1 MALYTVHMKQV
12 VLVSATIFGIV
23 GSYAPMLFGDHD
35 LFSGWSI
42 LGGMVG
48 GFFGIWVGVKLYGLM
63 S

>member
-1 MALYTVHMKQV
+1 MKQV